1 MFFFFFIDAHRLLEI
16 LKFYVCVKNCK
27 NDNTDD
33 NDTFIV

>member
-1 MFFFFFIDAHRLLEI
+1 MFFFVFIDAHRLLEI